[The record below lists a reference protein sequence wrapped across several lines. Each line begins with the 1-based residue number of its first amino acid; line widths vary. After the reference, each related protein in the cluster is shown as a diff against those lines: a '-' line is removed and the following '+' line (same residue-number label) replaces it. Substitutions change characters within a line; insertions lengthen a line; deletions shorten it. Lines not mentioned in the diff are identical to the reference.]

1 MKKRGRPRLKL
12 AMSDAQKAVL
22 VQSVK
27 VEKDSVFR
35 DRMRAVLLAT
45 DGTRRVVDIAAH
57 VGRAA
62 SAVERW
68 LDAFTKGGVDGLRQR
83 RHAPGRQSVMQAPDV
98 QRDLAAGL
106 REGRWRTA
114 PQMAAWLVQTH
125 GISLCKTQSYYWL
138 GKSGGAL
145 KMPRPV
151 HTRKDAAAAVAFQ
164 EHLFENLVGLNLPVG
179 VPVKVWVQDEARI
192 GLHDPQRRCWA
203 LRGVRVVKARQ
214 QEYEW
219 CYVCGALEV
228 LSGAAEFRILPTVGL
243 ELTHGFLE
251 QIAASDP
258 QAQHVVIWDQ
268 AGFHHREGDPRT
280 PPRVHLLALPAYS
293 PELNPV
299 ERLWDLLKDTLCN
312 RVYHGIQALED
323 AACEALQPFLQD
335 AARVRSLVGDGWLR
349 AQANA
354 S

>member
-1 MKKRGRPRLKL
+1 
-12 AMSDAQKAVL
+12 
-22 VQSVK
+22 
-27 VEKDSVFR
+27 
-35 DRMRAVLLAT
+35 
-45 DGTRRVVDIAAH
+45 
-57 VGRAA
+57 
-62 SAVERW
+62 
-68 LDAFTKGGVDGLRQR
+68 
-83 RHAPGRQSVMQAPDV
+83 
-98 QRDLAAGL
+98 
-106 REGRWRTA
+106 
-114 PQMAAWLVQTH
+114 
-125 GISLCKTQSYYWL
+125 
-138 GKSGGAL
+138 
-145 KMPRPV
+145 MPRPV